1 MQQNL
6 IVGKPCIGCYT
17 AVDTFLPVTAID
29 SREGFA
35 SDLRTDGD
43 GTVDAWNDGDFTEGV
58 RCLISFD
65 EIRSLLVASRRE
77 VTGNIPSYLNDL
89 WNCPRDAS
97 TRQKNNPIQVDY
109 PVVNIF
115 GCSTPD
121 WLQKSVVGSDIDGG
135 FINRF
140 MPFLY
145 ERMPY
150 VRNQTIKSDFYDI
163 FVSVL
168 RGFLTTPEGAKHYSF
183 SDDAAESYHV
193 WAERRYETALNDP
206 VGAAITTRITDHAR
220 RIALAFALATNAACD
235 TKITLE
241 TWQTAQTVAE
251 YLSDVAVYIFSEVG
265 RDSDAV
271 LERKI
276 LDKLSELGNEAKASE
291 ILASFASQR
300 TPGSE
305 KCFTRSSKG

>member
-1 MQQNL
+1 ML
-6 IVGKPCIGCYT
+6 LHGKNT
-17 AVDTFLPVTAID
+17 
-29 SREGFA
+29 
-35 SDLRTDGD
+35 
-43 GTVDAWNDGDFTEGV
+43 
-58 RCLISFD
+58 
-65 EIRSLLVASRRE
+65 
-77 VTGNIPSYLNDL
+77 
-89 WNCPRDAS
+89 
-97 TRQKNNPIQVDY
+97 IQVDY

-150 VRNQTIKSDFYDI
+150 VRNQTIKSEFYDV
-163 FVSVL
+163 FVSML
-168 RGFLTTPEGAKHYSF
+168 RGFLTKPEGAKHYSF
-183 SDDAAESYHV
+183 SDDAAESYHE

-220 RIALAFALATNAACD
+220 RIALAFALSTNADCD
-235 TKITLE
+235 TKIALE

-265 RDSDAV
+265 RDSDKMRMHNHKMG
-271 LERKI
+271 LFQK
-276 LDKLSELGNEAKASE
+276 E
-291 ILASFASQR
+291 IPQR
-300 TPGSE
+300 NPTSDAPVSTVRQDRTE
-305 KCFTRSSKG
+305 PYATA